1 MRVLHAY
8 ICEEYYLN
16 WAKIQSHNCED
27 VSHYQFLKEFG
38 TPMLTFDTQSRR
50 EFYPIGEGGYV
61 RYNPN
66 YHTDCR
72 DFRNNLPEQQPSE
85 HVAAAIET
93 ALQSPT
99 VTSIRTRILRWLG
112 M

>member
-16 WAKIQSHNCED
+16 WAKLQAHNCED
-27 VSHYQFLKEFG
+27 ISRYRFLKEFG
-38 TPMLTFDTQSRR
+38 SPMLSFDTQSRP
-50 EFYPIGEGGYV
+50 EFIPIEDSGYV
-61 RYNPN
+61 RYNSN

-72 DFRNNLPEQQPSE
+72 QFRNSLPDKQPSE
-85 HVAAAIET
+85 VIADAIET

-112 M
+112 R